1 MMAADRVSFCPFVS
15 LVVSAPK
22 ISTSARLSALSLFTL
37 IYFTLIYFTLNLFY
51 YYLFSLNFLHLAFFT
66 LNSFIPGIPIFY
78 S

>member
-37 IYFTLIYFTLNLFY
+37 IYFTLNLFY
-51 YYLFSLNFLHLAFFT
+51 YYLFCPYLFIHLTFFT